1 MFKPT
6 ISESDP
12 FSDNMLKLNWTQKVW
27 YIKWG
32 EERWVVVPEKQ
43 NTIMSQPHWLVWLG
57 FWQTSWVVRTDA
69 NYISDGFEAA
79 TEEDDPHAKSFL
91 LLLSHETIR
100 STNRDELYM
109 MRLWAHSIGAFR
121 DPIPSWDSQPLPKKK
136 TFTLWGLK
144 YFLQLKTSSQAACQ
158 LGTGCASLVHNVLQY
173 KVSTKLVLLTFYP
186 SPHEWELL
194 GK

>member
-1 MFKPT
+1 MRGGKVSCYARKAKHHCVSTSLIGLVRILADKLAGQDWCQLYLWWTQSIST
-6 ISESDP
+6 IST
-12 FSDNMLKLNWTQKVW
+12 M
-27 YIKWG
+27 YI
-32 EERWVVVPEKQ
+32 
-43 NTIMSQPHWLVWLG
+43 NYI
-57 FWQTSWVVRTDA
+57 

-121 DPIPSWDSQPLPKKK
+121 DPIPSWDSQPIPKKNNFHPLRPQIFS
-136 TFTLWGLK
+136 TIENIL
-144 YFLQLKTSSQAACQ
+144 TSRLPAWYRLCQ
-158 LGTGCASLVHNVLQY
+158 PGTQRATV
-173 KVSTKLVLLTFYP
+173 LTFHP

>member
-1 MFKPT
+1 MSVSQKKTELKLKHQRPDISNKGGKEVIEKSIKCKLAPTFNIVSLLEMFKPT

-12 FSDNMLKLNWTQKVW
+12 FSDNMLKLNWTQKVL

-32 EERWVVVPEKQ
+32 EERWVGVPQKQ
-43 NTIMSQPHWLVWLG
+43 NTVMSQPHWLVWLG
-57 FWQTSWVVRTDA
+57 FWQTSWLVRTDA

-100 STNRDELYM
+100 STNRDELNM

-121 DPIPSWDSQPLPKKK
+121 DPIPSYP
-136 TFTLWGLK
+136 FTYIAFK
-144 YFLQLKTSSQAACQ
+144 
-158 LGTGCASLVHNVLQY
+158 H
-173 KVSTKLVLLTFYP
+173 
-186 SPHEWELL
+186 
-194 GK
+194 